1 MTAADASLAEQQ
13 MGQLVQKRERPRCPG
28 VVVVDNYER
37 GDVVCDGETA
47 KHLHVDGRVMAAQ
60 IPLEQDEY
68 AGTLC
73 SRAEQSERLVGRRLR
88 VVGGGVQVMS
98 EHFAQSLRR

>member
-1 MTAADASLAEQQ
+1 MPVWPSNRWVSSCRSVNDHAALESLSLITTNGAT
-13 MGQLVQKRERPRCPG
+13 
-28 VVVVDNYER
+28 
-37 GDVVCDGETA
+37 VVCDGETA